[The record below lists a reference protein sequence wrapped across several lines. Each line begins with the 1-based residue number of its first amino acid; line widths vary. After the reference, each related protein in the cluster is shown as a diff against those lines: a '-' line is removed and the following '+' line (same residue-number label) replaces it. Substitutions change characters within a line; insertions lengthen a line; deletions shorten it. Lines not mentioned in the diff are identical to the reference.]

1 MLRWLQH
8 QQYPTSAH
16 RHCDDKLELSLQ
28 RRDGRTRGEETRKD
42 KRGSDEGKR
51 GGKWEERAGGWKRK
65 RKKGVDERVRRSKER
80 RTEVRGRQAGDERSI
95 KWLRGEEMRRGAE
108 EGDLAGE
115 RTGGERTGSAWDSSD
130 FLWAIRRIKW
140 VADKGKS
147 VSFYK
152 HWHWISKFGRLWT
165 GHRYGCMWRRS
176 GSWGRLGWLTG
187 CSLFV
192 DSSHWTT
199 ISGGSLLPSAI
210 CMIPFL
216 KSPFLLET
224 TTVEFSTYAR
234 KMAS

>member
-1 MLRWLQH
+1 M
-8 QQYPTSAH
+8 
-16 RHCDDKLELSLQ
+16 
-28 RRDGRTRGEETRKD
+28 RGEGRRMEEEEE
-42 KRGSDEGKR
+42 KRGRWEGEEIKGEED
-51 GGKWEERAGGWKRK
+51 GGERKTSRRWEEYK
-65 RKKGVDERVRRSKER
+65 VM
-80 RTEVRGRQAGDERSI
+80 
-95 KWLRGEEMRRGAE
+95 RGEEMRRGAE

-210 CMIPFL
+210 CMIQFL